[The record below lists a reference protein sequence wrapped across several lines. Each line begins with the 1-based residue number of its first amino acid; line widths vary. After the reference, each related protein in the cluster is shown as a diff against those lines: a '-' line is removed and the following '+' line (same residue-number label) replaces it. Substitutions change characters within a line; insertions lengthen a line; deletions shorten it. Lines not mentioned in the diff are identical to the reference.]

1 MTLYTLRAAAIT
13 LLVGDNSF
21 SMHDTNLD
29 GDEVTIV
36 SVSESVADDHECEKV
51 LLIGVRYKSLV
62 RLDFDICEDDENSGK
77 WMSYELFIKTTEPL
91 RMPKHKQ
98 WVQRSEHA
106 QVEDGWKLDRCSFT
120 KQAANEWNILDCL
133 LRFKEPGT
141 MHDLKFSSRR
151 GGKINYRDKNGYH
164 HGHHG
169 KFGHL
174 RLHGSR
180 SVPFKGPPHHLC
192 SPRDFVSIGSSPHHE
207 SLSRLPGTIIKA
219 FLASPDINNRSATK
233 ALLVSI
239 NVTIHPS

>member
-36 SVSESVADDHECEKV
+36 S
-51 LLIGVRYKSLV
+51 SLV

-91 RMPKHKQ
+91 RMPKHKRPRFLCNGSN
-98 WVQRSEHA
+98 VRNTRKSKMAEYF
-106 QVEDGWKLDRCSFT
+106 DRCSFT

-151 GGKINYRDKNGYH
+151 GGKINYHDKNGYH

-207 SLSRLPGTIIKA
+207 GLSRLPGTIIKA